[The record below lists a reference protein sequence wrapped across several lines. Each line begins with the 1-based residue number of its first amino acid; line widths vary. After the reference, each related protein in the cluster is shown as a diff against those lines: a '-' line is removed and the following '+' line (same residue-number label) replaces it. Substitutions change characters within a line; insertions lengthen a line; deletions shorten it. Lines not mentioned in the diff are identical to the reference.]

1 MTKLQLSSAVWSWAP
16 VLVLGS
22 SDSSAHSLKLLS
34 RVFLGRG
41 LGLAA
46 VSILVELCAAAAAA
60 AAAAAKSL
68 QSCPTLCDPI
78 DGMLNVEV
86 MWRLWDFSLPFLG
99 PW

>member
-34 RVFLGRG
+34 CVFLGRG

-60 AAAAAKSL
+60 AKSL
-68 QSCPTLCDPI
+68 QSCPTLCDPN